1 MLRTVLAG
9 NRLTSPPAH
18 QPRTITMVAALV
30 VALGTFGCAGDT
42 EPKEPTAADDG
53 IEVGAGPAD
62 PQDLAAYRDERNVIC
77 EAGTAKIDQI
87 KLAIQ
92 GGTPDEMAAGYRRIA
107 ERIEQAQTDLAEL
120 KAPGDLSA
128 FVTADEQLR
137 ARRLAATKA
146 LADALERRDQQEVRA
161 LEDELK
167 ALNVETE
174 TGEQANEFEHCP

>member
-92 GGTPDEMAAGYRRIA
+92 GGRRTRWRRGIAASPSASSRLR
-107 ERIEQAQTDLAEL
+107 QT
-120 KAPGDLSA
+120 S
-128 FVTADEQLR
+128 R
-137 ARRLAATKA
+137 S
-146 LADALERRDQQEVRA
+146 
-161 LEDELK
+161 
-167 ALNVETE
+167 
-174 TGEQANEFEHCP
+174 